1 MSRPL
6 RIEYPD
12 AWYHVL
18 NRGRRSENVFLNK
31 KDYKSFLEL
40 LIESTELWNVRI
52 AAYCLMPNH
61 YHLLLQTPDANLSR
75 CMRHINGIYTQRF
88 NRLHQCD
95 GQLFRGRFK
104 SILIDVDSYLLQ
116 LVRYIHKNPLQGGL
130 VDRLDA
136 YGWSSHKAYISNA
149 KKWDWLYK
157 EFVLS
162 MLSDDK
168 KHHRQAYREFLAE
181 DDFTE
186 INKIFE
192 GEKFPSVLGSERFI
206 NRIRDKFFDQKSH
219 EEVPESRL
227 LAPSRE
233 RIKRVVCETYRVDE
247 EVLLKSKRGTFN
259 EPRNVAIYLCRRLRA
274 DRLDEICQEFG
285 MKRYSTA
292 SSVLERVKVH
302 QSRDRRFQKRVEE
315 LRLILTKSQ
324 T

>member
-95 GQLFRGRFK
+95 GQLFRGRYK
-104 SILIDVDSYLLQ
+104 SILIDVDSYLVQ

-302 QSRDRRFQKRVEE
+302 QSRDRRFRKRVEE

>member
-95 GQLFRGRFK
+95 GQLFRGRYK

-302 QSRDRRFQKRVEE
+302 QSRDRRFRKRVEE

>member
-95 GQLFRGRFK
+95 GQLFRGRYK

-116 LVRYIHKNPLQGGL
+116 LMRYIHKNPLQGGL

-302 QSRDRRFQKRVEE
+302 QSRDRRFRKRVEE

>member
-1 MSRPL
+1 
-6 RIEYPD
+6 
-12 AWYHVL
+12 
-18 NRGRRSENVFLNK
+18 
-31 KDYKSFLEL
+31 
-40 LIESTELWNVRI
+40 
-52 AAYCLMPNH
+52 
-61 YHLLLQTPDANLSR
+61 
-75 CMRHINGIYTQRF
+75 
-88 NRLHQCD
+88 
-95 GQLFRGRFK
+95 
-104 SILIDVDSYLLQ
+104 
-116 LVRYIHKNPLQGGL
+116 
-130 VDRLDA
+130 VDRQDA
-136 YGWSSHKAYISNA
+136 YKWSSHRGYISSA

-157 EFVLS
+157 EFVFS

-192 GEKFPSVLGSERFI
+192 GEKFPSVLGSERFV
-206 NRIRDKFFDQKSH
+206 NRIRDKFFDKKSH

-233 RIKRVVCETYRVDE
+233 RIKRVVCETYRVNE

-302 QSRDRRFQKRVEE
+302 QSRDRRFRKRVEE
-315 LRLILTKSQ
+315 LRIMLTKSQ

>member
-6 RIEYPD
+6 RIEYAD

-18 NRGRRSENVFLNK
+18 NRGRRSENVFLK
-31 KDYKSFLEL
+31 KRDYMCFLEL

-95 GQLFRGRFK
+95 GQLFRGRYK

-130 VDRLDA
+130 VDRLDTYA
-136 YGWSSHKAYISNA
+136 WSSHKAYISNA

-192 GEKFPSVLGSERFI
+192 GAKFPSVLGSERFI

-233 RIKRVVCETYRVDE
+233 RIKRVVCETYRVNE